1 MYKILKKPIITEK
14 SSAGQAA
21 MNVYSFE
28 VDRRA
33 KKPQI
38 KRAVEQIF
46 SVKVLNVRT
55 SVFRRSKKKS
65 LRAGSGRRVIYLKKA
80 LVKLAEGEKIGIF
93 EGV

>member
-14 SSAGQAA
+14 SSLDQS

-38 KRAVEQIF
+38 KKAVEQIF
-46 SVKVLNVRT
+46 SVKVLDVRT
-55 SVFRRSKKKS
+55 SIFRRSKKKS
-65 LRAGSGRRVIYLKKA
+65 LRAGSGSKVVYLKKA
-80 LVKLAEGEKIGIF
+80 LVKLKEGEKIGVF